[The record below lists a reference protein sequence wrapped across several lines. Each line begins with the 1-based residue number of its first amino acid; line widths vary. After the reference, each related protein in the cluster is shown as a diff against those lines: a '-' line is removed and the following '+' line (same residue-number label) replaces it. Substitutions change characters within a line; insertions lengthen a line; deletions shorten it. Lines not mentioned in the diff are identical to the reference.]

1 MMTNKD
7 ISLIYVWDAYCG
19 WCYGFSNSLRTFHQN
34 HLELPIEV
42 LSGGLFIDD
51 RSQAMAAYPHIPEAN
66 KRIAQLTGAEFGAP
80 YNKLVNDGTFIMDS
94 EAAAIGFSALRS
106 LAPEQEVNLAAAM
119 QRAFYYEGK
128 SLSDIQ
134 TYQDIAKQLNLDEQK
149 VIDRIINPETRD
161 LVQQEF
167 VAASNLG
174 ARSYPTLFL
183 KKDNTLYPLGGGAM
197 TADKLE
203 ENYAQLI

>member
-1 MMTNKD
+1 MDSKGV
-7 ISLIYVWDAYCG
+7 SLIYVWDAYCG
-19 WCYGFSNSLRTFHQN
+19 WCYGFSNSLRAFHQN

-42 LSGGLFIDD
+42 LSGGLFIDE

-66 KRIAQLTGAEFGAP
+66 KRIAQLTGVEFGAA
-80 YNKLVNDGTFIMDS
+80 YNKLLHDGTFIMDS

-106 LAPEQEVNLAAAM
+106 LAPEQAVYLAAAM

-134 TYQDIAKQLNLDEQK
+134 TYQDIAKQFNLDEQK
-149 VIDRIINPETRD
+149 VIDSIITPETRE

-183 KKDNTLYPLGGGAM
+183 KKGDILYNLGGGAM